1 MFTNK
6 EVNTL
11 KAMFYAASRASS
23 LNPDTYRREFDEA
36 LGHYFSCFPND
47 EADDEVYSDGDFPS
61 LDG

>member
-23 LNPDTYRREFDEA
+23 HNPDTYRREFDEA
-36 LGHYFSCFPND
+36 LTDYFTCFPND
-47 EADDEVYSDGDFPS
+47 EIIEDDYSDGDDS
-61 LDG
+61 SAE

>member
-23 LNPDTYRREFDEA
+23 PNPDIYRREFDEA
-36 LGHYFSCFPND
+36 LNDYFICFPND
-47 EADDEVYSDGDFPS
+47 EIIEDDYFDGDIPS
-61 LDG
+61 DK